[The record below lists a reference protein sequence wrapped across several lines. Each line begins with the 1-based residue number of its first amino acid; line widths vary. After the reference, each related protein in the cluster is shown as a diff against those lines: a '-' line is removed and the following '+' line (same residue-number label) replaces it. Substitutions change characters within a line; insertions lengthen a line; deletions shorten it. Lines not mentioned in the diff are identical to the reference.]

1 MGDIL
6 SHDQGNG
13 IGDLLGG
20 GEGVGV
26 ALAGDGN
33 PADRG
38 KGDVTAGVVGICEG
52 CGVFTADGIILHG
65 VSHIEA
71 HIRAGKAR
79 DYSMFS
85 HLVQHPVVAVLSR
98 MSLDPL
104 HIVVCLDGLAP
115 IG

>member
-1 MGDIL
+1 MATRW
-6 SHDQGNG
+6 
-13 IGDLLGG
+13 
-20 GEGVGV
+20 VGV
-26 ALAGDGN
+26 SLTGDGN
-33 PADRG
+33 PAG
-38 KGDVTAGVVGICEG
+38 GGEGDVTAGGVGICEG
-52 CGVFTADGIILHG
+52 HGVFTADGIILHG

-85 HLVQHPVVAVLSR
+85 HLVQHPVVAVLGR